1 MDSDEVNTTVLIRF
15 TASSISKGAQKNPA
29 VQRPPAR
36 VVAFL
41 GNAWPIQI
49 CAPDARSVAK
59 RGTCK
64 SRRSQRTVPNPYDV
78 TDFGTVSLWTWDHD
92 HATAERYYLEAPVV
106 FGTVTGLD
114 QRTLGENERAA
125 DDLGINPKMA
135 APLREV
141 AAAEPSAE
149 RNSHR
154 EHLVPPGNRRRKAW

>member
-1 MDSDEVNTTVLIRF
+1 
-15 TASSISKGAQKNPA
+15 
-29 VQRPPAR
+29 
-36 VVAFL
+36 
-41 GNAWPIQI
+41 
-49 CAPDARSVAK
+49 
-59 RGTCK
+59 
-64 SRRSQRTVPNPYDV
+64 VPNPYDGN
-78 TDFGTVSLWTWDHD
+78 DFGTVSLWTWDQD

-149 RNSHR
+149 RNSNR
-154 EHLVPPGNRRRKAW
+154 EHLVPPGISDGKLGKTSTEGDLQRVWLVSSPFECAEIPRC

>member
-1 MDSDEVNTTVLIRF
+1 
-15 TASSISKGAQKNPA
+15 
-29 VQRPPAR
+29 
-36 VVAFL
+36 
-41 GNAWPIQI
+41 
-49 CAPDARSVAK
+49 
-59 RGTCK
+59 
-64 SRRSQRTVPNPYDV
+64 
-78 TDFGTVSLWTWDHD
+78 LWTWDQD

-149 RNSHR
+149 RNSNR
-154 EHLVPPGNRRRKAW
+154 EHLVPPGISDGKLGKTSTEGDLQRVWLVSSPFERAEIPRC